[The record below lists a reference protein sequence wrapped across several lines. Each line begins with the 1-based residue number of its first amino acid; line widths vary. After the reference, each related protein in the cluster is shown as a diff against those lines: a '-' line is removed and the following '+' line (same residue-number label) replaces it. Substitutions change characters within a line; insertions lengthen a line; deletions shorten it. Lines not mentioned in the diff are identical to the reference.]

1 MATITADL
9 VDGYEV
15 EIRSAQHVWRADEPP
30 ESGGT
35 GTGPSPYELLLGALG
50 ACTCMT
56 VSMYA
61 RRKDIALD
69 AVSVRYTFDRVHAS
83 DCEDC
88 VEGAEGYLDRVT
100 AEVFVDGTFTE
111 EQRTRLQE
119 VALRCPV
126 HRTLERG
133 IHFSER
139 VVVG

>member
-1 MATITADL
+1 MTTITADL

-15 EIRSAQHVWRADEPP
+15 EIRSDQHVWRADEPP
-30 ESGGT
+30 EAGG
-35 GTGPSPYELLLGALG
+35 GGNGPSPYELLLGALG

-61 RRKDIALD
+61 RRKGIVLES
-69 AVSVRYTFDRVHAS
+69 VSVKYTFDRVHAA

-88 VEGAEGYLDRVT
+88 LEGTEGYLDRVT
-100 AEVFVDGTFTE
+100 AEVFVDGTFSE
-111 EQRTRLQE
+111 EQRIRLEE
-119 VALRCPV
+119 VVQRCPV